1 MKRGG
6 AVKKRGGGMMG
17 PKKKMAKGGA
27 IAKAKLRKP
36 SGRLTSDDVKRAMPT
51 GRSAAA
57 KKAAMKGTKGGAK
70 AALMGSIM
78 KGKGNPAGKDMS
90 VAGKIRGVTGL
101 LKRRKALGGRK
112 PGRMGGGK
120 KKQMPTYA
128 TTADFDL
135 SIDDIAEEAF
145 ERCGLQIR
153 SGYDIKTAR
162 RSINLMLAEWA
173 NRGLNL
179 WTIQKQEKTLP
190 ATTTELSG
198 TSLFGSGANS
208 AQQIIDITDLVI
220 RDSSNNEY
228 STTSISRSTYLNYT
242 VKTTSGRPS
251 QYYFERTINPKLF
264 LYPAADTT
272 YTLVYYALVRMK
284 DSGAYTNNAEIPFR
298 FLPCLTAGL
307 AYYIAMKKAPDRIQL
322 LKQIYEDE
330 FQRAAAQ
337 DGERTSLFLTPKVY
351 LPSA

>member
-1 MKRGG
+1 
-6 AVKKRGGGMMG
+6 
-17 PKKKMAKGGA
+17 
-27 IAKAKLRKP
+27 
-36 SGRLTSDDVKRAMPT
+36 
-51 GRSAAA
+51 
-57 KKAAMKGTKGGAK
+57 
-70 AALMGSIM
+70 
-78 KGKGNPAGKDMS
+78 
-90 VAGKIRGVTGL
+90 
-101 LKRRKALGGRK
+101 
-112 PGRMGGGK
+112 
-120 KKQMPTYA
+120 MPTYA
-128 TTADFDL
+128 STADFDL

-145 ERCGLQIR
+145 ERCGLQVR
-153 SGYDIKTAR
+153 SGYDLKTAR
-162 RSINLMLAEWA
+162 RSLNLLLAEWA

-198 TSLFGSGANS
+198 VNLFGAGADA
-208 AQQIIDITDLVI
+208 AQQIIDITDVVI
-220 RDSSNNEY
+220 RDSSNNEF